1 MTLHTKILFM
11 KAMVRRLFFYKKS
24 ISDIAIFGMILFAFY
39 GCGKTPLEKL
49 KIEVI
54 SAGFIYEEASFPECH
69 ASTLVETEGGFLAAW
84 FGGTREGHS
93 DVCIYTS
100 EKGEEGEWG
109 IPIEVANGIVSDTL
123 RYPCWNPVLFKRDNG
138 DLILYYKI
146 GPNPREWWGMY
157 KISIDDGKSWSAP
170 IKIPHNML
178 GPIKNKPA
186 RLSDGT
192 ILYPTSVETKEMWN
206 IYVETSDQ
214 DLKKWDKIAIDNN
227 NFNAI
232 QPTILFH
239 KNNRIQMLCRSK
251 EKRIL
256 ETWSDNMGKTWTPV
270 EPTSLPNN
278 NSGIDGVTCSNG
290 LHLLVYNPITKGRN
304 KLSLAVSYD
313 GKIWRDLV
321 VLENQ
326 PEGEFSY
333 PAIIQG
339 KDGTIHIT
347 YTYNRES
354 IKYVHLKIK

>member
-1 MTLHTKILFM
+1 MRAFLVHHKIIFTINFIM
-11 KAMVRRLFFYKKS
+11 
-24 ISDIAIFGMILFAFY
+24 ISFAFY

-69 ASTLVETEGGFLAAW
+69 ASTIVETPTGFLSAW
-84 FGGTREGHS
+84 FGGTREGYK
-93 DVCIYTS
+93 DVCIYIS
-100 EKGEEGEWG
+100 IKEKGGEWSVPVKVADG
-109 IPIEVANGIVSDTL
+109 IINDSL
-123 RYPCWNPVLFKRDNG
+123 QYPCWNPVLFKRDNG

-157 KISIDDGKSWSAP
+157 KISADEGKTWSKP
-170 IKIPHNML
+170 VKIPDNML
-178 GPIKNKPA
+178 GPIKNNPA
-186 RLSDGT
+186 RLLDGT

-214 DLKKWDKIAIDNN
+214 DLKKWEKIWIDNN

-290 LHLLVYNPITKGRN
+290 LHLLAYNPITKGRN
-304 KLSLAVSYD
+304 KLSLAGSYD
-313 GKIWRDLV
+313 GKIWRELV

-347 YTYNRES
+347 YTYNRNT